1 MLSPHFPILFVK
13 CHLFC
18 VSRKWPWL
26 FYALLLAVK
35 LFHSFTYWAHLLK
48 RVCAL
53 GAALCIW
60 AERPRFCLCPLG
72 TVDVRACDVVESQI
86 WMFLY
91 FCLDTLVWS
100 LSWNRRLKHI
110 VPENLFLLAF
120 PKPQILCW
128 RLGVG
133 IQSLEGEKG
142 IGQKGNDL
150 FLPSLCV
157 TDEMLWSNSSECC

>member
-1 MLSPHFPILFVK
+1 MLSLHFPILFVK

-18 VSRKWPWL
+18 VSREWPWL

-35 LFHSFTYWAHLLK
+35 LFHSFTYGAHLLK

-72 TVDVRACDVVESQI
+72 TVNVRACDVVESQI

-91 FCLDTLVWS
+91 FYLDTLVWS

-110 VPENLFLLAF
+110 GTRESF
-120 PKPQILCW
+120 PSCLPQAPDSVLTVGCW
-128 RLGVG
+128 NSEFGG
-133 IQSLEGEKG
+133 WEGNRAEREWPFPTQLVRDWWNAVK
-142 IGQKGNDL
+142 
-150 FLPSLCV
+150 
-157 TDEMLWSNSSECC
+157 